1 MAKIRK
7 GDRVI
12 VLSGADKG
20 SEGNVVSV
28 DPKKDRAVVE
38 GINVARKSQRPVSET
53 NPGGIIDKNMPI
65 RLSKLAVISPSDGK
79 ATRVGYK
86 VNDDGT
92 KVRVCK
98 RTGAEI
104 S

>member
-12 VLSGADKG
+12 VLSGKDKG

-28 DPKKDRAVVE
+28 DPKSDRAVVE

-53 NPGGIIDKNMPI
+53 NMGGIVDKNMPI
-65 RLSKLAVISPSDGK
+65 RLCKLAVVSPSDGK
-79 ATRVGYK
+79 ATRVGFK

-92 KVRVCK
+92 KVRICK

>member
-28 DPKKDRAVVE
+28 DPKSGRAVVE

-53 NPGGIIDKNMPI
+53 NAGGIIDKNMPI
-65 RLSKLAVISPSDGK
+65 RLSKLAVVSPSDGK